1 MRKDAEPAP
10 APTAWAPP
18 KPAFDGSRPVGVGP
32 NGPLSKAEQA
42 ALPGWGEAPAICL
55 VHPQMGENIGAT
67 ARAMANFGFS
77 ELILVKPRDV
87 WPSPRAWALASGA
100 EWPLESAQVVE
111 TAEEALAE
119 KTFVI
124 ATTGTPRQLDKPL
137 IGPREAVARMREA
150 LRAGEKPVILF
161 GSERSGLD
169 NDLIIGAD
177 LLVTFPVDG
186 RFPSL
191 NLAQSVACFCYEW
204 ASGSEA
210 DGPPPGWT
218 IEEKPTAPRA
228 AFESFFE
235 HWVADLDETRFFWPE
250 DRKGTMVETMRNA
263 FVRGRFTM
271 NEISLIR
278 GALRSLAGGPRRR
291 ALETDAAVQRAKL
304 EAWVKAR
311 RDCDQL
317 GCLELQT
324 ETAKIG
330 AGPIEADYV
339 RSVFDA
345 DDGVVIV
352 RDGLGQ
358 LGAWMVK
365 LSQGRIKAATYQAFA
380 ASYKADAT

>member
-18 KPAFDGSRPVGVGP
+18 KPVFDGSRPVGVGP

-87 WPSPRAWALASGA
+87 WPNPKAWALASGA

-150 LRAGEKPVILF
+150 MRAGEKPVILF

-210 DGPPPGWT
+210 DGAPPGWT

-311 RDCDQL
+311 REGNQPV
-317 GCLELQT
+317 CLDLQT

-330 AGPIEADYV
+330 SGPVEAHYV

-358 LGAWMVK
+358 LGAWMIK

-380 ASYKADAT
+380 ATEKVGAS